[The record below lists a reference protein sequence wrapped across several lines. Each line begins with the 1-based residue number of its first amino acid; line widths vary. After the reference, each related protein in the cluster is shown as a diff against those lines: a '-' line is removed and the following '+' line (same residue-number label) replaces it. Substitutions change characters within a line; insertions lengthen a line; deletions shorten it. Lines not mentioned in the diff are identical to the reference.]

1 MSSSSHPPDLRALAW
16 RDRQGRQRDWEWS
29 AVSGTGAQA
38 DAEEQRDRKGWRG
51 ALLCSARAAAA
62 PLPLFLAP
70 LPPVSFCPGSSQ
82 TVWGPPMTRR
92 STWGWGISLSRCSSP
107 APAETRQE
115 AGVDGTT
122 DPLHNHVLEPRN
134 YRC

>member
-51 ALLCSARAAAA
+51 ALREKACKKGSDHKDNHEAR
-62 PLPLFLAP
+62 L
-70 LPPVSFCPGSSQ
+70 
-82 TVWGPPMTRR
+82 
-92 STWGWGISLSRCSSP
+92 
-107 APAETRQE
+107 
-115 AGVDGTT
+115 D
-122 DPLHNHVLEPRN
+122 
-134 YRC
+134 

>member
-51 ALLCSARAAAA
+51 GVVLSCA
-62 PLPLFLAP
+62 PLAP
-70 LPPVSFCPGSSQ
+70 LLRLCP
-82 TVWGPPMTRR
+82 
-92 STWGWGISLSRCSSP
+92 
-107 APAETRQE
+107 
-115 AGVDGTT
+115 
-122 DPLHNHVLEPRN
+122 
-134 YRC
+134 YF